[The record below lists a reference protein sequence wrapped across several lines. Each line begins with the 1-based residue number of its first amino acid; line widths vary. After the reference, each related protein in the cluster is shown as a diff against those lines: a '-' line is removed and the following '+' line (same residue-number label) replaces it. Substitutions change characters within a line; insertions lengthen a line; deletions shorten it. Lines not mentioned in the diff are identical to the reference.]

1 MATKRSAKTT
11 DKLAWRF
18 EAPAKTVHYRDT
30 DAKYVGDEPVYPE
43 LETQRTWS
51 PSEYQ
56 SKLMR
61 SLNWYAHT
69 QDKKKSAEWL
79 AAFLERNP
87 RRAKLASAVRK
98 GDVWPGS
105 TIGFALR
112 AGRVGLELRF
122 GTLRTIIKHIK
133 QAELDQ
139 EKGSGL
145 VPQEEVKEEKKATF
159 NIQER
164 LAEKTAECGGE
175 LEGRFDDFIT
185 TQEFKGEPK
194 TIELLTQFNVQ
205 PAHVKTIVAL
215 AERRIRDYEEVVA
228 GKDSQLVEAYKHY
241 GKRQLTAVIKW
252 WQQVLADCNSYGII
266 KKANKTPRKKKAIS
280 PEKMVSKLKFMKE
293 FAELKLKSIE
303 ATQILTAQELWVYN
317 TKNRKLGIYIADQY
331 AGALGVKNSTITG
344 FDAANS
350 VQKTLRKPKD
360 QLKEFSANG
369 KPAAKKWFKGV
380 KSVETKLNGRIGVDI
395 ILLKAYK

>member
-1 MATKRSAKTT
+1 MATKRPVKVT

-18 EAPAKTVHYRDT
+18 EQPAKTVAYRESDS
-30 DAKYVGDEPVYPE
+30 KYVGDEHQYPA
-43 LETQRTWS
+43 LEEQRRWTS
-51 PSEYQ
+51 SEYQ
-56 SKLMR
+56 SRLMR

-79 AAFLERNP
+79 AVFLERNP
-87 RRAKLASAVRK
+87 RRAKLASAVRR
-98 GDVWPGS
+98 GDVWPGA
-105 TIGFALR
+105 TVGFALR

-122 GTLRTIIKHIK
+122 GTLRSLVKYLK
-133 QAELDQ
+133 EAQ
-139 EKGSGL
+139 ENKDLSSL
-145 VPQEEVKEEKKATF
+145 APQTEVKEEKKAGP

-164 LAEKTAECGGE
+164 LAEKTAECAGE
-175 LEGRFDDFIT
+175 IEGRFDDFIT

-194 TIELLTQFNVQ
+194 SIELLTQFNIQ

-215 AERRIRDYEEVVA
+215 AERRIKEYEEVVST
-228 GKDSQLVEAYKHY
+228 KDSQLLEAYKHY

-252 WQQVLADCNSYGII
+252 WQAVLADCNSYGII
-266 KKANKTPRKKKAIS
+266 KKANKAPRKKKAVT
-280 PEKMVSKLKFMKE
+280 PEKVVSKLKFMKE
-293 FAELKLKSIE
+293 FAELKLKSVE
-303 ATQILTAQELWVYN
+303 PTQIVTAAELWVYN
-317 TKNRKLGIYIADQY
+317 TKTRKLGIYVADQY
-331 AGALGVKNSTITG
+331 AGTLSVKNSSIVG
-344 FDAANS
+344 FDAAAS

-360 QLKEFSANG
+360 QLKDWSANG

>member
-1 MATKRSAKTT
+1 MAVKKTVKPAG
-11 DKLAWRF
+11 KLAWRF
-18 EAPAKTVHYRDT
+18 EPVAKTINYRDAE
-30 DAKYVGDEPVYPE
+30 AKYVGDEPVYPE
-43 LETQRTWS
+43 LENQRSWS
-51 PSEYQ
+51 PGEYQ

-87 RRAKLASAVRK
+87 RRAKLAAAVRR

-122 GTLRTIIKHIK
+122 NTLRTIFKHIK
-133 QAELDQ
+133 EAERAKDTI
-139 EKGSGL
+139 SGL
-145 VPQEEVKEEKKATF
+145 APQVEVKEEKKQTF

-164 LAEKTAECGGE
+164 LAEKTAECAGE

-194 TIELLTQFNVQ
+194 SIELLTQFNVQ

-215 AERRIRDYEEVVA
+215 AEHRIREYEEVAA
-228 GKDSQLVEAYKHY
+228 GKDPQLAEAYKHY

-252 WQQVLADCNSYGII
+252 WTQVIADCNSYGVI
-266 KKANKTPRKKKAIS
+266 KKANKTPRKKKAVS

-317 TKNRKLGIYIADQY
+317 TKTRKLGIYIADQY
-331 AGALGVKNSTITG
+331 AGALGVKNSAITG
-344 FDAANS
+344 FDAAAS
-350 VQKTLRKPKD
+350 VQKTMRKPKD

-380 KSVETKLNGRIGVDI
+380 RSVETKLNGRVSADI